1 MFASHGS
8 HPAVAVLVSMLV
20 VGLLAAGCAGPGE
33 EEKSTPPVA
42 GHFVGATSDPD
53 TFVAVVVDEAEQG
66 GEDQRTV
73 KAYLGDGYIIDEWF
87 TDTLTGDSFD
97 LTSDGGARLRGELSS
112 DAASGT
118 ATLSNGA
125 SISFEAT
132 PATSIAGLYNV
143 SVYND
148 GQMSGTS
155 ERGGQLEGQIGN
167 TPRPD
172 GLYPVTGTITSP
184 DDRSQNFEA
193 VCRTNRAADIRLIAL
208 ASGQMRGAKYFGTTF

>member
-8 HPAVAVLVSMLV
+8 RPVVAALVSMLV
-20 VGLLAAGCAGPGE
+20 VGLLTAGCAGPGQ
-33 EEKSTPPVA
+33 EEKSAPPVA
-42 GHFVGATSDPD
+42 GHFVGPTSDPD
-53 TFVAVVVDEAEQG
+53 TFVVVVADEAEQ

-73 KAYLGDGYIIDEWF
+73 KAYLCDGYIIDEWF
-87 TDTLTGDSFD
+87 TDTVTGDSFD
-97 LTSDGGARLRGELSS
+97 LTSDGGARLMGELSS

-118 ATLSNGA
+118 ATLSNEA
-125 SISFEAT
+125 SVSFEAT
-132 PATSIAGLYNV
+132 PATGVAGLYNV

-172 GLYPVTGTITSP
+172 GLYPVAGTITSP

-193 VCRTNRAADIRLIAL
+193 VYGTNRAADIRLIAL
-208 ASGQMRGAKYFGTTF
+208 ASGQMRGGNNFGTTF

>member
-1 MFASHGS
+1 MFASPGS
-8 HPAVAVLVSMLV
+8 RPVVAALVSMLV
-20 VGLLAAGCAGPGE
+20 VGLLAAGCADPEE
-33 EEKSTPPVA
+33 EEKSASHVA

-66 GEDQRTV
+66 EDQRTV
-73 KAYLGDGYIIDEWF
+73 KAYLGDGYAIDEWF

-97 LTSDGGARLRGELSS
+97 LTSDGGARLMGELSS
-112 DAASGT
+112 DAAFGT

-132 PATSIAGLYNV
+132 PATGVGGLYNV

-148 GQMSGTS
+148 GRVSGTS

-167 TPRPD
+167 TPRLD
-172 GLYPVTGTITSP
+172 GLYPISGTITSP

-193 VCRTNRAADIRLIAL
+193 VCGTNRAADIGLIAL
-208 ASGQMRGAKYFGTTF
+208 ASGQMRGGNNFGTTF

>member
-8 HPAVAVLVSMLV
+8 RPVVALVSMLV
-20 VGLLAAGCAGPGE
+20 VGLLTAGCASPGE
-33 EEKSTPPVA
+33 EEKSATPVA

-66 GEDQRTV
+66 EEDQRTV

-87 TDTLTGDSFD
+87 TDTLTGNSFD

-112 DAASGT
+112 DAAFGT

-125 SISFEAT
+125 SVSFEAT
-132 PATSIAGLYNV
+132 PATGLGGLYNV

-148 GQMSGTS
+148 GRVSGTS

-193 VCRTNRAADIRLIAL
+193 VCDTNRAADIRLIAL
-208 ASGQMRGAKYFGTTF
+208 ASGQMRGANNFGTTF

>member
-1 MFASHGS
+1 MFASHDS
-8 HPAVAVLVSMLV
+8 RSVAALVSMLV
-20 VGLLAAGCAGPGE
+20 VGLLAVGCVGPGQ
-33 EEKSTPPVA
+33 EEKSAPPVA

-53 TFVAVVVDEAEQG
+53 TFIAVVADEAKQ

-73 KAYLGDGYIIDEWF
+73 KAYLGDGYTIDEWF
-87 TDTLTGDSFD
+87 PDTLTANSFD
-97 LTSDGGARLRGELSS
+97 LTSDGGARLTGELSS

-125 SISFEAT
+125 SVSFEAT
-132 PATSIAGLYNV
+132 PATGVAGLYNV

-148 GQMSGTS
+148 GQVSGTS
-155 ERGGQLEGQIGN
+155 DGGGQLEGQIGN

-193 VCRTNRAADIRLIAL
+193 VYGTNRAADIRLIAL
-208 ASGQMRGAKYFGTTF
+208 ASGQMRGGNNFGTTF

>member
-1 MFASHGS
+1 MFASRGS
-8 HPAVAVLVSMLV
+8 RPVVAALVSMLM
-20 VGLLAAGCAGPGE
+20 VGLLTAGCAGPRQ
-33 EEKSTPPVA
+33 EEKSAPPVA

-53 TFVAVVVDEAEQG
+53 TFVVVVADEAEQ

-87 TDTLTGDSFD
+87 TDTVSGDSFD
-97 LTSDGGARLRGELSS
+97 LTSDGGARLMGELSS

-125 SISFEAT
+125 SVSFEAT
-132 PATSIAGLYNV
+132 PATGFGGLYNV
-143 SVYND
+143 SFYND
-148 GQMSGTS
+148 GRVSGTS
-155 ERGGQLEGQIGN
+155 ERGGQLEGQIGS

-172 GLYPVTGTITSP
+172 GLYPITGTITSP

-193 VCRTNRAADIRLIAL
+193 VCSTNQAADIRLIAL
-208 ASGQMRGAKYFGTTF
+208 ASGQMRGGKNFGTTF

>member
-1 MFASHGS
+1 MFVSHSSG
-8 HPAVAVLVSMLV
+8 PVVAALVSMLV
-20 VGLLAAGCAGPGE
+20 VGLLTAGCAGPGE

-53 TFVAVVVDEAEQG
+53 TLVAIVVDEAEQ

-87 TDTLTGDSFD
+87 TDTVTGDSFD
-97 LTSDGGARLRGELSS
+97 LTSDGGARLMGQLSS

-118 ATLSNGA
+118 ATLSNRA
-125 SISFEAT
+125 SVSFEAT
-132 PATSIAGLYNV
+132 PATGVAGLYNV

-172 GLYPVTGTITSP
+172 GLYPVSGTITSP

-193 VCRTNRAADIRLIAL
+193 VCGTNRAADIRIIAL
-208 ASGQMRGAKYFGTTF
+208 ASGQMRGGNNFGTTF

>member
-1 MFASHGS
+1 MFASPGS
-8 HPAVAVLVSMLV
+8 RPAVAALVSVLV
-20 VGLLAAGCAGPGE
+20 VGLLTAGCADPEE
-33 EEKSTPPVA
+33 EEKGPPPVA

-53 TFVAVVVDEAEQG
+53 TFVAVVVDEAEQR
-66 GEDQRTV
+66 EDQRTV

-97 LTSDGGARLRGELSS
+97 LTSDGGARLMGELSS
-112 DAASGT
+112 DAAAGT

-125 SISFEAT
+125 SVSFEAT
-132 PATSIAGLYNV
+132 PATGVAGLYNV

-148 GQMSGTS
+148 GRVSGTS

-193 VCRTNRAADIRLIAL
+193 VCGTNRAADIRLITL
-208 ASGQMRGAKYFGTTF
+208 AGGQMRGGKNFGTTF

>member
-1 MFASHGS
+1 MFASRGS
-8 HPAVAVLVSMLV
+8 GPVVAALVSMLV
-20 VGLLAAGCAGPGE
+20 VGLLAAGCAGPGQ
-33 EEKSTPPVA
+33 EEKSAPLVA

-53 TFVAVVVDEAEQG
+53 TFVAIVVDEAEQG
-66 GEDQRTV
+66 EGQRTV
-73 KAYLGDGYIIDEWF
+73 KAYLCDGYIIDEWF
-87 TDTLTGDSFD
+87 TDTFTGNNFD
-97 LTSDGGARLRGELSS
+97 LTSDGGARLMGELSS

-118 ATLSNGA
+118 VTLSNGA
-125 SISFEAT
+125 SVSFEAT
-132 PATSIAGLYNV
+132 PATGIAGLYNV

-184 DDRSQNFEA
+184 DDQSQNFEA
-193 VCRTNRAADIRLIAL
+193 VCGTKQAVDIRLIAL
-208 ASGQMRGAKYFGTTF
+208 ASGQMRGATNFGTIF